1 MQKGIASKN
10 GGVYY
15 SNPKIFRLS
24 APVGFCGTN
33 NPEDVRL
40 LKTAINKSG
49 YTFFTGRSIG
59 ADSICNHETIEA
71 IRWYQRL
78 LNLSPSGLVQPMDN
92 WFMMAINN
100 AASPGS
106 LPVQKSGILIVNEGQ
121 LTFDA
126 EGIDYI
132 KTAAPFRGRNTY
144 PYFSRVLHTPGT
156 VGSGVTLGR
165 GYDMGNRSSG
175 EIFATLRQA
184 GIEEYKAVLC
194 SKAAF
199 RKGDAAVDFIRIY
212 GPFVGE
218 ISHIQQVQLF
228 KISYQKKADE
238 ARRLYEKLAPDI
250 PGAPGWASLDK
261 KIRDVVV
268 DIFFQGAHSV
278 TALFKAAAGGKE
290 KLARYIR
297 QDAIYMSFE
306 PTRKRLAYLKE

>member
-1 MQKGIASKN
+1 MHKEVASTK
-10 GGVYY
+10 VRRYHAE
-15 SNPKIFRLS
+15 PKVFRLL
-24 APVGFCGTN
+24 APVGLCGTN
-33 NPEDVRL
+33 NSEDVRS
-40 LKTAINKSG
+40 LKKVIDKAG
-49 YTFFTGRSIG
+49 YAFFTGRGIG

-78 LNLSPSGLVQPMDN
+78 LNLSPSGLVQPTDT
-92 WFMMAINN
+92 WFMKALNN
-100 AASPGS
+100 VASWGP
-106 LPVQKSGILIVNEGQ
+106 LPVEKGGILIVNEGQ

-132 KTAAPFRGRNTY
+132 RAVVPFRARTTY

-156 VGSGVTLGR
+156 MSSGVTLGR
-165 GYDMGNRSSG
+165 GYDMGSRSSG

-199 RKGDAAVDFIRIY
+199 RKGDAAVDFVRIY

-228 KISYQKKADE
+228 KISYQKKAGE
-238 ARRLYEKLAPDI
+238 ARRLYERLSSDIPDAPDWI
-250 PGAPGWASLDK
+250 SLDK
-261 KIRDVVV
+261 KIKDVLV
-268 DIFFQGAHSV
+268 DIFFQGAHNV
-278 TALFKAAAGGKE
+278 TTLFKAAVGGRE
-290 KLARYIR
+290 KLARHIS

-306 PTRKRLAYLKE
+306 PTRKRLAYLM